1 MLVFPSHSLFT
12 GIRFTRYDALQ
23 HYTMMLSVGGRMV
36 NPLNAVGH
44 GPDDKTDILGANFSH
59 GAGSKMRQSCA
70 SRWCRTTGS
79 CTSDES
85 YYSASRPPGQRHSQ
99 VQRLGAGVHTS
110 ACVSARYGLQQCSWP
125 QGLRPITVQF
135 HNSNSSKSIKHL
147 LTGASCPRVRARISA
162 SMLCAWTS
170 LLQRMRHRQVV

>member
-1 MLVFPSHSLFT
+1 
-12 GIRFTRYDALQ
+12 
-23 HYTMMLSVGGRMV
+23 MV

-70 SRWCRTTGS
+70 SRWCRTTRS

-135 HNSNSSKSIKHL
+135 HNSNSSNVDYTPSYGSLVSKSKSENFGITCCVHGHL
-147 LTGASCPRVRARISA
+147 YSNVCDIVKWCKALSLISH
-162 SMLCAWTS
+162 SQPSRYC
-170 LLQRMRHRQVV
+170 V

>member
-1 MLVFPSHSLFT
+1 
-12 GIRFTRYDALQ
+12 
-23 HYTMMLSVGGRMV
+23 MMLSVGGRMV
-36 NPLNAVGH
+36 NSLNTVGH

-59 GAGSKMRQSCA
+59 EAGSKMRQSCA

-110 ACVSARYGLQQCSWP
+110 ACVSARNGLQQCSWP

-135 HNSNSSKSIKHL
+135 HNSNSSNVDYTPSYGSLVSKSKSENFGINVVCMDIFTPAYATSSSGVKH
-147 LTGASCPRVRARISA
+147 
-162 SMLCAWTS
+162 
-170 LLQRMRHRQVV
+170 

>member
-1 MLVFPSHSLFT
+1 
-12 GIRFTRYDALQ
+12 
-23 HYTMMLSVGGRMV
+23 MV

-99 VQRLGAGVHTS
+99 VQRLGGGGYIVVLHTS
-110 ACVSARYGLQQCSWP
+110 ACVLKSLQDTVFSIVLGPKDCARSQYNFTI
-125 QGLRPITVQF
+125 PIRQM
-135 HNSNSSKSIKHL
+135 SITHL
-147 LTGASCPRVRARISA
+147 LTGASCPSVRARISA